1 MLHLTISLSA
11 RILDISHMLRRYEG
25 RIHAGDSNS
34 EPGTVKAR
42 YVTPYGKPPSGLQY
56 RISRTT
62 TVEWESFPRAYY
74 SRGQDPSR
82 VVPRAVNE

>member
-34 EPGTVKAR
+34 EPGTVKAWQVR
-42 YVTPYGKPPSGLQY
+42 PHGKPAAGLQY

-62 TVEWESFPRAYY
+62 TRDEHYF
-74 SRGQDPSR
+74 D
-82 VVPRAVNE
+82 